1 MKTKKRVI
9 AMLTACMTA
18 LAMVG
23 GCGKEQQD
31 SQIFLYDPVEEQ
43 SDITLSM
50 FGYKA
55 DSLNLLAIEDTL
67 HSFMEQNPGVNI
79 TYEGIKGSAYW
90 DALTKRVVSGTLD
103 DIIMVD
109 HDRVLDFSSR
119 GLLADLSGLPGLD
132 NYSELASSQF
142 LNEDG
147 SVWFLPTCISA
158 YGLYVNY
165 DLLEADGQTVPTN
178 WEEFAVV
185 CDYYAD
191 KGCAPIIVNNY
202 SSLQAL
208 MAAKG
213 MFDVYQSEDAAAW
226 ISAFN
231 TGEKDLA
238 GQLAPGV
245 EMVCEMI
252 ARGWIDCSEGLA
264 TTQTD
269 GDLVLFAG
277 GDRPFMV
284 TGAWASPRVADMEP
298 GFTYGV
304 HPFPILEDGSVLVV
318 DAATCVA
325 VSTGSAHQEEAMD
338 YIAYAIQP
346 DVIWSYCESQS
357 SYSPMKDDR
366 TLADNAIAPL
376 TEYLSNGR
384 SVIGSDYRLTLP
396 MDTALRE
403 CATALLCGADREEAE
418 TVLMEQLRKTDEKDA
433 N

>member
-1 MKTKKRVI
+1 MRTHKHVI
-9 AMLTACMTA
+9 AMLTVCMTA
-18 LAMVG
+18 LAMAG
-23 GCGKEQQD
+23 GCGKQQQD

-43 SDITLSM
+43 TDITLSM
-50 FGYKA
+50 LGYKA

-67 HSFMEQNPGVNI
+67 HGFMEQKPEVNI

-90 DALTKRVVSGTLD
+90 DALTKRADSGTLD

-109 HDRVLDFSSR
+109 HDRVMDFSSR
-119 GLLADLSGLPGLD
+119 GLLADLSGLSGLD
-132 NYSELASSQF
+132 NYAELASSQF

-165 DLLEADGQTVPTN
+165 DLLEADGQTVPTD
-178 WEEFAVV
+178 WEEFAAV
-185 CDYYAD
+185 CDYYVD
-191 KGCAPIIVNNY
+191 KGCAPVIVNNY
-202 SSLQAL
+202 SSLRVL

-213 MFDVYQSEDAAAW
+213 MFDVYQSEDTAAE

-231 TGEKDLA
+231 AGEKNLA

-252 ARGWIDCSEGLA
+252 KRGWINCSEGLA

-269 GDLVLFAG
+269 GDLKLFVQ

-304 HPFPILEDGSVLVV
+304 HPFPVLEDGSVLVV

-325 VSTGSAHQEEAMD
+325 VSAGSAHQAETMD
-338 YIAYAIQP
+338 FIAYVIQP
-346 DVIWSYCESQS
+346 DVIGNYCESQS
-357 SYSPMKDDR
+357 SYSPMKDNR
-366 TLADNAIAPL
+366 TLADNAVAPL

-396 MDTALRE
+396 MDTALVE
-403 CATALLCGADREEAE
+403 CATALLRGADAEEAK
-418 TVLMEQLRKTDEKDA
+418 TVLMEQLRK
-433 N
+433 NG

>member
-1 MKTKKRVI
+1 MKTQKCVI
-9 AMLTACMTA
+9 AMLAACMTV
-18 LAMVG
+18 LAMAG

-43 SDITLSM
+43 TDITLSM

-67 HSFMEQNPGVNI
+67 HGFMEQKPGVNI

-90 DALTKRVVSGTLD
+90 DALTKRADSGTLD

-109 HDRVLDFSSR
+109 HDRVVDFSSR
-119 GLLADLSGLPGLD
+119 GLLADLSGLPELD
-132 NYSELASSQF
+132 NYSELAGSQF

-147 SVWFLPTCISA
+147 SVWFLPTCICA

-165 DLLEADGQTVPTN
+165 DLLEADGQAVPTD
-178 WEEFAVV
+178 WEEFAAV
-185 CDYYAD
+185 CDYYAAQ
-191 KGCAPIIVNNY
+191 GCAPVIVNNY
-202 SSLQAL
+202 SSLRVL

-213 MFDVYQSEDAAAW
+213 MFDVYQSKDTAAE

-231 TGEKDLA
+231 AGEKDLA

-252 ARGWIDCSEGLA
+252 KRGWINCSEGLS

-269 GDLVLFAG
+269 GDLKLFVQ

-318 DAATCVA
+318 DVATCVA
-325 VSTGSAHQEEAMD
+325 VSAGSAHQAETID
-338 YIAYAIQP
+338 FIAYVIQP
-346 DVIWSYCESQS
+346 DVIWNYCESQS
-357 SYSPMKDDR
+357 SYSPLKDNR
-366 TLADNAIAPL
+366 TPADNAVAPL

-396 MDTALRE
+396 MDTALVE
-403 CATALLCGADREEAE
+403 CATALLRGADTEEAE
-418 TVLMEQLRKTDEKDA
+418 TILMEQLRKKG
-433 N
+433 